1 MDVNERLDQLT
12 LEEQVS
18 LLAGVD
24 FWTTSPVKRIGIP
37 AIKVTDGPSGARG
50 GGSFVGGIKSA
61 CFPCAISVGSTWD
74 TDLAKQMGVA
84 LAEEAKSKNALVL
97 LAPTV
102 NIHRSGL
109 NGRNFECYSEDP
121 KLTSKL
127 AVAYIDGV
135 QSQGVAA
142 TIKHFVGN
150 ESEIE
155 RQTIS
160 SEIGERALREI
171 YMPPFEAA
179 VKTARVKAVMT
190 GYNKLNGT
198 YASENNWLLN
208 EVLRGEWAFDGIVM
222 SDWFGSHSTADTINA
237 GLDLEMPGPTR
248 DRGQKLIKAVN
259 DGIVSEKTVRESA
272 KRMMKLM
279 DWVGA
284 FNEDYNDSLIS
295 VENEKAQDLPRHR
308 ALIRKIGAEGTVL
321 LKNDDILPLDKNN
334 ITSLAVIG
342 PNAAEAR
349 IMGGG
354 SAQINAHYRVSPLQ
368 GLKSALG
375 GNQIIIF
382 EQGCNNNRL
391 LKIFN
396 SDIETKFYSK
406 NENDDIEIHA
416 DTNDEGEYIWIELPF
431 DKKYHKNFRAI
442 VSGEFKPEVDGVYD
456 FGVACAGLAKLYV
469 DDKLVV
475 NAHDDWKVGE
485 NFFGFGCDEVRSSM
499 RLNAGQSYRV
509 VVKFQTADADLNS
522 VGLSALRVGIEL
534 PLSEDDIAKAVEIAK
549 NQPIALLFVGREG
562 EWDTEGLDLP
572 HMRLPGAQDQLIKR
586 VAEVN
591 SNVIVILQSGG
602 PIEMP
607 WLKDVKAV
615 LQMWYP
621 GQELGNSFADII
633 FGDVSP
639 GGRLPQTF
647 PKKLLDNSSFSHDPI
662 SYPGEDGVVRY
673 DEGVFVG
680 YRHHDTHEI
689 LPKFPFGFG
698 LSYSVFKWEKPKISN
713 TTLSEQKIQV
723 SIEIKNIG
731 LVKASEVVQLYM
743 QPIGSKVDRPKK
755 ELCDFAKIY
764 LEPDKSGVVNLEV
777 GLKSL
782 SYFDVDAG
790 EFIADKGKYELLLAA
805 SSQDIRSIIR
815 INLAKKWCLG
825 V

>member
-1 MDVNERLDQLT
+1 
-12 LEEQVS
+12 
-18 LLAGVD
+18 
-24 FWTTSPVKRIGIP
+24 
-37 AIKVTDGPSGARG
+37 
-50 GGSFVGGIKSA
+50 
-61 CFPCAISVGSTWD
+61 
-74 TDLAKQMGVA
+74 
-84 LAEEAKSKNALVL
+84 
-97 LAPTV
+97 
-102 NIHRSGL
+102 
-109 NGRNFECYSEDP
+109 
-121 KLTSKL
+121 
-127 AVAYIDGV
+127 
-135 QSQGVAA
+135 
-142 TIKHFVGN
+142 
-150 ESEIE
+150 
-155 RQTIS
+155 
-160 SEIGERALREI
+160 
-171 YMPPFEAA
+171 
-179 VKTARVKAVMT
+179 
-190 GYNKLNGT
+190 
-198 YASENNWLLN
+198 
-208 EVLRGEWAFDGIVM
+208 
-222 SDWFGSHSTADTINA
+222 
-237 GLDLEMPGPTR
+237 
-248 DRGQKLIKAVN
+248 
-259 DGIVSEKTVRESA
+259 
-272 KRMMKLM
+272 
-279 DWVGA
+279 
-284 FNEDYNDSLIS
+284 
-295 VENEKAQDLPRHR
+295 
-308 ALIRKIGAEGTVL
+308 
-321 LKNDDILPLDKNN
+321 
-334 ITSLAVIG
+334 
-342 PNAAEAR
+342 
-349 IMGGG
+349 
-354 SAQINAHYRVSPLQ
+354 
-368 GLKSALG
+368 
-375 GNQIIIF
+375 
-382 EQGCNNNRL
+382 
-391 LKIFN
+391 
-396 SDIETKFYSK
+396 
-406 NENDDIEIHA
+406 
-416 DTNDEGEYIWIELPF
+416 
-431 DKKYHKNFRAI
+431 
-442 VSGEFKPEVDGVYD
+442 
-456 FGVACAGLAKLYV
+456 
-469 DDKLVV
+469 
-475 NAHDDWKVGE
+475 
-485 NFFGFGCDEVRSSM
+485 M